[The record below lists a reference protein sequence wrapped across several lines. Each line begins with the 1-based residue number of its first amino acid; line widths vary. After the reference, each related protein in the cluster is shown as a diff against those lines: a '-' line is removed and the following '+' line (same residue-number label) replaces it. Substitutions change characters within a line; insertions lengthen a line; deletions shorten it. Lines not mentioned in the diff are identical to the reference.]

1 MFLLF
6 FSDDQNLQMSKDK
19 GTQTCMETGEK
30 AKNVEF
36 QYIYICW
43 VIYKLQLRV
52 NKTIMLMKQSF
63 LIQTKEKTQ
72 YW

>member
-1 MFLLF
+1 MVNIVLHINLYLFMFLLF

-36 QYIYICW
+36 QYIYIC
-43 VIYKLQLRV
+43 
-52 NKTIMLMKQSF
+52 
-63 LIQTKEKTQ
+63 
-72 YW
+72 

>member
-19 GTQTCMETGEK
+19 GTQTCMERGEK

-36 QYIYICW
+36 QYIYIF
-43 VIYKLQLRV
+43 VE
-52 NKTIMLMKQSF
+52 SF
-63 LIQTKEKTQ
+63 TN
-72 YW
+72 YN